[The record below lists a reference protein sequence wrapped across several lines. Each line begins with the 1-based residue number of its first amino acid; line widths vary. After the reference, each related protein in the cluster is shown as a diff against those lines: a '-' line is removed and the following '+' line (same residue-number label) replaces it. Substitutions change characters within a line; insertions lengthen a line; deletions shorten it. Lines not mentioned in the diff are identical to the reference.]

1 MMKKRFVS
9 LLLVLMI
16 LMTFGACARLDGS
29 IVQEPQDVNN
39 TYYPDNEIITIEDLE
54 DERMVIVIDT
64 QYNVSAVNIEQAV
77 ETQFPEVNVVLR
89 LQNTPDS
96 AYQIKKSLEHG
107 QLGDIV
113 FGITGFSKDGEMLSK
128 YFIDLSNAQ
137 FINNYYQNALDGVAV
152 NGKIY
157 MLPGFSDI
165 FGIVYDRT
173 LFEEQGWELPQSR
186 DEFIA
191 LCQNI
196 REANG
201 YQPFLPTLRF
211 GRMAMLISHAFC
223 YDSVIAGNENQKWL
237 QEYRAGE
244 ESFME
249 HMEPMFEGMKELYEF
264 GVLSEESFEIEAGV
278 RSAMLYK
285 EHTTAMTM
293 ENQNASTYALNANS
307 DHEFGMMP
315 FWNGND
321 ADSDYVVSSPGFNI
335 YANKSLE
342 APENEE
348 KRDKVMEILGYFST
362 PEGQRAL
369 MSDDSSTISN
379 VKGMDITFGGEFMSG
394 VAGTIEKGNIFHEV
408 RYTNLAN
415 NNPFQ
420 VAFREALIGYI
431 TGTMNMNEA
440 MEHCDE
446 GMEVARNS
454 AEPVETVYGT
464 AVENFTVLETAEF
477 VADVLRE
484 KANADI
490 ALVLANQLA
499 YGEAGNFYEGGITD
513 TMLNYVTLDYVSDR
527 NPEYNK
533 LVTVELTGAQILEI
547 LDYPYLNNIV
557 SGEFHMPAKDT
568 SPDLWVKSGKF
579 SYWVPSGI
587 RLEYAPRLTQ
597 NAVRSITNMDGSTF
611 DMERIYK
618 VAVWNGC
625 FSNLPVTE
633 YFNPDTLAAL
643 ADVIAVSDASSV
655 ELIRS
660 AIEEAGEISP
670 PDDGRF
676 TILWDVKPKTATE
689 DVTGNE

>member
-1 MMKKRFVS
+1 MKKRLVS

-16 LMTFGACARLDGS
+16 LMALGACAGLEGS
-29 IVQEPQDVNN
+29 VVQGTQDVNN

-54 DERMVIVIDT
+54 DGRMVIVIDT

-96 AYQIKKSLEHG
+96 AYQVKKSLEHG

-113 FGITGFSKDGEMLSK
+113 FGATGLSKDEELFSK

-173 LFEEQGWELPQSR
+173 LFEEQGWELPRGR
-186 DEFIA
+186 DEFIT

-196 REANG
+196 REVKD
-201 YQPFLPTLRF
+201 YQPFMPTLRF

-223 YDSVIAGNENQKWL
+223 YDSVIAGTENQRWL

-244 ESFME
+244 GSFME
-249 HMEPMFEGMKELYEF
+249 HMEPMFEGMKELYEL
-264 GVLSEESFEIEAGV
+264 GVLSEESFEIEPGV

-293 ENQNASTYALNANS
+293 ENQNASTYASNANS

-321 ADSDYVVSSPGFNI
+321 ADSDYVVSSQGFNI

-348 KRDKVMEILGYFST
+348 KLDKVMEILEYFST
-362 PEGQRAL
+362 PEGQCAL

-379 VKGMDITFGGEFMSG
+379 VKGVDITFGGEFMEG
-394 VAGTIEKGNIFHEV
+394 VVGTIEKGNIFHEV

-431 TGTMNMNEA
+431 TGTMNMKEA

-446 GMEVARNS
+446 GMGVARNS
-454 AEPVETVYGT
+454 VEPVETVYGT
-464 AVENFTVLETAEF
+464 AAENFTVLETAEF
-477 VADVLRE
+477 VADVLRG
-484 KANADI
+484 KADADI

-499 YGEAGNFYEGGITD
+499 YGVAGNFYEGDITD

-547 LDYPYLNNIV
+547 LDYPYLNSIV
-557 SGEFHMPAKDT
+557 SDEFHMSAKDT
-568 SPDLWVKSGKF
+568 SPDMWVKSGKI

-587 RLEYAPRLTQ
+587 KLEYAPRLTQ
-597 NAVRSITNMDGSTF
+597 NAVRSITNMDGSAF

-625 FSNLPVTE
+625 FSNLPVTD

-676 TILWDVKPKTATE
+676 TIRWDVKPETE
-689 DVTGNE
+689 TKDVTGDE